1 MSAIKALKPEPQ
13 TREFHVPTITTTTP
27 IHDAKEIDLTF
38 VRFAQRKKA
47 ANDYI
52 ENVAYTREIKRKK
65 LRKVLNT
72 IGEFLS
78 VVSLFT
84 SLYMIYLVM
93 ALFA

>member
-1 MSAIKALKPEPQ
+1 MSAIRVLKPEQ
-13 TREFHVPTITTTTP
+13 TRDFHVPTITSTTP
-27 IHDAKEIDLTF
+27 ICDAKEIDLTF

-52 ENVAYTREIKRKK
+52 ENVAYIKEIKKRK

-78 VVSLFT
+78 VISLFA
-84 SLYMIYLVM
+84 SLYMIYIVM

>member
-52 ENVAYTREIKRKK
+52 QNVTRTKEIKKRK
-65 LRKVLNT
+65 LHRILNT

-78 VVSLFT
+78 VISLFA
-84 SLYMIYLVM
+84 SLYMIYIVM

>member
-1 MSAIKALKPEPQ
+1 MSAIRVLKQEQ

-27 IHDAKEIDLTF
+27 ICDAKEIDLTF

-52 ENVAYTREIKRKK
+52 QNVAYTKEIKKRK

-78 VVSLFT
+78 VISLFA
-84 SLYMIYLVM
+84 SLYMIYIVM